1 MIAQWL
7 THLAFALV
15 LFLILSSWTSSQ
27 RWRLA
32 ILAGASL
39 ASVVSIDGLSL
50 ASYVRSLSDDL
61 AIPSL
66 VGLVWLTAQRLGLIQ
81 PLEAPQRL
89 LVLSVLAALAL
100 VLYPATLGIT
110 YFDPYRWGFNPRPMI
125 IVVGALTLALLY
137 LRNHLGALM
146 LALATLAFT
155 FRIKPSENYW
165 DYLIDPFLALYGCV
179 ALLVFVARRL
189 YRSRSYKV
197 MN

>member
-15 LFLILSSWTSSQ
+15 LFLILSSWTSSL

-39 ASVVSIDGLSL
+39 ASVISIDGLSL
-50 ASYVRSLSDDL
+50 ASYARSLSDDL

-66 VGLVWLTAQRLGLIQ
+66 VALVWLTLQRLGLIQ
-81 PLEAPQRL
+81 PLEVRQRL
-89 LVLSVLAALAL
+89 LVVSVLAALAL
-100 VLYPATLGIT
+100 VLYPATLGLT

-125 IVVGALTLALLY
+125 IVVGIITLGLLY
-137 LRNHLGALM
+137 LRSHLGALM

-155 FRIKPSENYW
+155 FRLKPSENYW
-165 DYLIDPFLALYGCV
+165 DYLVDPFLALYCCV
-179 ALLVFVARRL
+179 ALVAFVVRRL
-189 YRSRSYKV
+189 YRGRSLA
-197 MN
+197 

>member
-7 THLAFALV
+7 THLAFALA
-15 LFLILSSWTSSQ
+15 LFLILSSWTSSP

-61 AIPSL
+61 AITTL
-66 VGLVWLTAQRLGLIQ
+66 VGLVWLTMQRLGLIQ
-81 PLEAPQRL
+81 PLENRQRL

-125 IVVGALTLALLY
+125 IAIAALTLGLVY
-137 LRNHLGALM
+137 LRSHLGALM

-165 DYLIDPFLALYGCV
+165 DYLIDPFLALYGCI
-179 ALLVFVARRL
+179 ALLMFVARQF
-189 YRSRSYKV
+189 YRGRSQSL
-197 MN
+197 